1 MTTQEFQLKKMGMAI
16 KAMFGLA
23 AIVASFAL
31 LIQSTTPA
39 VADAPET
46 TYEAGRYQMMM
57 TSVMSDNNKSTVY
70 LVVWDSSTG
79 RSRLYTARPGR
90 EGMTAANSSYQL
102 PSSPL

>member
-23 AIVASFAL
+23 AIIASFAL

-46 TYEAGRYQMMM
+46 TYEAGRYQM
-57 TSVMSDNNKSTVY
+57 SLSSFADQDNDQYYQVI
-70 LVVWDSSTG
+70 VWDTFTG
-79 RSRLYTARPGR
+79 RSKFYF
-90 EGMTAANSSYQL
+90 AAGSTGFRSVSSHQI